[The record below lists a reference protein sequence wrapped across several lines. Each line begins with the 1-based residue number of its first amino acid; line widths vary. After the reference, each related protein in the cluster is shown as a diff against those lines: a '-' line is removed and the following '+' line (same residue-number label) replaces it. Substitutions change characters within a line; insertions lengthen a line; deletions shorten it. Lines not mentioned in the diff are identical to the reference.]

1 MQFSIIIA
9 IHNFVFNIFK
19 CFDTVRGFNK
29 SAITFAI
36 TMHFICLINA
46 SLLERNENQDRGSR
60 EALTTI

>member
-9 IHNFVFNIFK
+9 IRYFVFNIFK

-36 TMHFICLINA
+36 TMHFIGLINA
-46 SLLERNENQDRGSR
+46 SLLEHNENQDLCRR
-60 EALTTI
+60 EFLKTI

>member
-29 SAITFAI
+29 TAITFAI
-36 TMHFICLINA
+36 TMHFIGLINA
-46 SLLERNENQDRGSR
+46 SLLKRNENQDLRRR
-60 EALTTI
+60 ELLTTI

>member
-36 TMHFICLINA
+36 TMHFIGLINA
-46 SLLERNENQDRGSR
+46 SLLNVTRIKIPGEESC
-60 EALTTI
+60 